1 MVEKFF
7 KKSFNKDVFEKQK
20 IIILLFVFLFFL
32 FFLFPRKEKT
42 IFKKEDL
49 LIDINKASYQ
59 ELLSVPYIGKKT
71 AKQIIQIRKKKG
83 KITLEDLRKLR
94 NYKKFRYFLKD

>member
-1 MVEKFF
+1 MVGKFF

-20 IIILLFVFLFFL
+20 ITILFFIFLSLLFFF
-32 FFLFPRKEKT
+32 FPRKEKP

-83 KITLEDLRKLR
+83 KITLEDLGKLR
-94 NYKKFRYFLKD
+94 NYKRFRYFLKD

>member
-7 KKSFNKDVFEKQK
+7 KKHFNKEVFESQK
-20 IIILLFVFLFFL
+20 ITILLLLFLFL
-32 FFLFPRKEKT
+32 LYFLFPKEEKPV
-42 IFKKEDL
+42 FKKEDL

-59 ELLSVPYIGKKT
+59 ELISVPYIGKKT
-71 AKQIIQIRKKKG
+71 AKKIIDIRKKKG
-83 KITLEDLRKLR
+83 KITLEDLEKLR

>member
-1 MVEKFF
+1 MVGKFF

-20 IIILLFVFLFFL
+20 ITILFFIFLSLLFFF
-32 FFLFPRKEKT
+32 FPRKEKPT
-42 IFKKEDL
+42 FKKEDL

-71 AKQIIQIRKKKG
+71 AKQIIQIRKKRG
-83 KITLEDLRKLR
+83 KITLEDLENLR